1 MTPKTQKHKPTDH
14 YFELVKTFPLKPL
27 RTDSDYDKAG
37 KVLPR
42 LVVRPEGSLNSG
54 EQDYMET
61 LTLLVEAYDREHVR
75 LRPDTTPLESL
86 LFSCAKAD

>member
-37 KVLPR
+37 KVLAR
-42 LVVRPEGSLNSG
+42 LVVRP
-54 EQDYMET
+54 
-61 LTLLVEAYDREHVR
+61 
-75 LRPDTTPLESL
+75 
-86 LFSCAKAD
+86 